1 VFARGGRNLE
11 AAEHTRNFFDALGT
25 RQRGNT
31 RHSTAIRRS
40 ILANLKMLRA
50 LAGHLGQVGDAEYLP
65 ILPELAQQAPDH
77 LGDRAPDTAIHL
89 IKD

>member
-31 RHSTAIRRS
+31 RYGAAIRRS
-40 ILANLKMLRA
+40 ILANLEMLRA
-50 LAGHLGQVGDAEYLP
+50 LAGHLG
-65 ILPELAQQAPDH
+65 
-77 LGDRAPDTAIHL
+77 
-89 IKD
+89 